1 MPGRATHPL
10 GTGRSPTTQPG
21 QRQDIHVVL
30 LVHSNC
36 CTVFNP
42 VDPHLTTIHTKTS
55 NIRPLLIIIIQV
67 ITANYHIIKL
77 TIIISCKTSKY
88 PFIAHYHNSNNET
101 DNYRISLQWP
111 ISWSSLQTMTT
122 YVVQNSIA
130 TTNRSP
136 VFMVTTNRSPIFM
149 VTTIV
154 VRVYMVTIIMVQVCV
169 EHCRGPGLNVDHC
182 HGPGLHGDY

>member
-1 MPGRATHPL
+1 MSDFIITKYNEKSLDNPQSPPTAKCQEEPPSHSEQAGP
-10 GTGRSPTTQPG
+10 PTTQPG

-101 DNYRISLQWP
+101 DNYRISLQ
-111 ISWSSLQTMTT
+111 
-122 YVVQNSIA
+122 
-130 TTNRSP
+130 
-136 VFMVTTNRSPIFM
+136 
-149 VTTIV
+149 
-154 VRVYMVTIIMVQVCV
+154 
-169 EHCRGPGLNVDHC
+169 
-182 HGPGLHGDY
+182 